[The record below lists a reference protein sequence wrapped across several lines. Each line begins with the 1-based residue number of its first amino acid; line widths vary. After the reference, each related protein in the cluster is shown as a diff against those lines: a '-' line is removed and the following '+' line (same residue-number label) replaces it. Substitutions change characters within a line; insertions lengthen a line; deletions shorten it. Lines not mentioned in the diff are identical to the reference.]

1 MPSVEQTQ
9 PLISHLLELRSR
21 LLRALIAVLIV
32 FLGLIYF
39 ANDIYEFVS
48 APLVERLPQGAT
60 MIANDV
66 ASIFYAIKVNSDCL
80 CFCCSAFH
88 FISGMACCL
97 VV

>member
-39 ANDIYEFVS
+39 ANE
-48 APLVERLPQGAT
+48 
-60 MIANDV
+60 
-66 ASIFYAIKVNSDCL
+66 IFRVDYQCII
-80 CFCCSAFH
+80 H
-88 FISGMACCL
+88 YY
-97 VV
+97 